1 MVKRVIAIIAG
12 ALAGMVLWF
21 MVGAPLLAPSHADSQ
36 SEGCKRDD
44 AVECALYDDAAPAQL
59 AAPLAVADACK
70 GWLSNGALTSL
81 SQCLHDARR
90 TPDAALAARVDALH
104 RQQAIAKSS

>member
-1 MVKRVIAIIAG
+1 MVKRVIAIVAG
-12 ALAGMVLWF
+12 ALVGTVLWF
-21 MVGAPLLAPSHADSQ
+21 TVGAPLLARPHADAH

-44 AVECALYDDAAPAQL
+44 AVECVHYDDAPAQP
-59 AAPLAVADACK
+59 AATVADACK
-70 GWLSNGALTSL
+70 NWLSKGALASL

-90 TPDAALAARVDALH
+90 TPDAELAARADAMH